1 MQDYDK
7 AIQCFQE
14 VVKLESDN
22 HLALKQIQV
31 CHQKI
36 QQNLERGKELHAN
49 MFKCPTKRSAIH

>member
-22 HLALKQIQV
+22 CSALKQIQV

-36 QQNLERGKELHAN
+36 QQNLERDKELQAN
-49 MFKCPTKRSAIH
+49 MFKSTTKRSAVH

>member
-14 VVKLESDN
+14 VVKLESGN
-22 HLALKQIQV
+22 LLALEEIQV

-36 QQNLERGKELHAN
+36 QQNLERDKELHAN
-49 MFKCPTKRSAIH
+49 MFKSPTKRSVIH